1 MEALHDHSHHGTKE
15 SDFRPRLAIAFGL
28 AALIVIA
35 QTVGSF
41 ITGSL
46 ALLTDTA
53 HALVDA
59 SGLLVA
65 LMAAALSQRPTTS
78 RQTWGFKRVEVL
90 AALAQSVLLLAAGV
104 YTVVEGIHRLF
115 TPPEVPPAELL
126 IFGIIGLAAN
136 LVGILV
142 LSSHREANFNMRAA
156 FLEVLHDALGSC
168 PVIIASVV
176 IALTGFMQA
185 DALAG
190 LFIAVLI
197 VPRAVRLLW
206 ETTSVLMEFTPKN
219 LDLDTMR
226 AHILNVDGVVEV
238 HDVHASTI
246 ATGMP
251 AVTAHVVV
259 VDNSFTDGSATAIL
273 RQIRSCLAEHFD
285 ISVKHSTFQ
294 LETVDIGAEEPESVK
309 HP

>member
-1 MEALHDHSHHGTKE
+1 
-15 SDFRPRLAIAFGL
+15 
-28 AALIVIA
+28 
-35 QTVGSF
+35 
-41 ITGSL
+41 
-46 ALLTDTA
+46 
-53 HALVDA
+53 
-59 SGLLVA
+59 
-65 LMAAALSQRPTTS
+65 
-78 RQTWGFKRVEVL
+78 
-90 AALAQSVLLLAAGV
+90 
-104 YTVVEGIHRLF
+104 
-115 TPPEVPPAELL
+115 
-126 IFGIIGLAAN
+126 
-136 LVGILV
+136 
-142 LSSHREANFNMRAA
+142 
-156 FLEVLHDALGSC
+156 
-168 PVIIASVV
+168 
-176 IALTGFMQA
+176 MQA

-238 HDVHASTI
+238 HDVHALTI

-251 AVTAHVVV
+251 VVTAHVVV